1 MNDNLILK
9 EVENAIKVLEKGGV
23 ILYPT
28 DTIWGIGCDA
38 TNKFAVEK
46 IYHIK
51 RREKNKSMIV
61 LLDSIDQLYN
71 YVNNIPSIA
80 YEMIAKAERPITIIY
95 PEAKNLAENIIASDG
110 SVAIRIPDNKFCH
123 QLIKIYGKP
132 IISTSANFS
141 GEPSAVNFI
150 NISVNL
156 LSQMDYIVQLN
167 QNIIIETKPSRIV
180 KLNSNGSFIVIR
192 E

>member
-1 MNDNLILK
+1 MSDNLILK

-61 LLDSIDQLYN
+61 LLDSIDQLNN

-110 SVAIRIPDNKFCH
+110 SIAIRIPDNKFCQ

-167 QNIIIETKPSRIV
+167 QNIIIQTKPSRIV

>member
-1 MNDNLILK
+1 MSDNLILK
-9 EVENAIKVLEKGGV
+9 EVENAIKVIEKGGV

>member
-1 MNDNLILK
+1 MSDNLILK
-9 EVENAIKVLEKGGV
+9 EVENAIKVIGKGGV

-110 SVAIRIPDNKFCH
+110 SVAIRISDNKFCH

>member
-46 IYHIK
+46 IFHIK

-110 SVAIRIPDNKFCH
+110 SIAIRIPDNKFCH